1 MVVRSRMLQ
10 AKLDAPQMVEVPRGR
25 KTVSI
30 DVRAEITNVSD
41 SDYVVHAPSRKHEHF
56 WHLLDEKNRE
66 VARGTTGG
74 AKGDDSGQFRGQT
87 IAAGLSIHDSHRVQL
102 PAQKLKD
109 GKTYT
114 LRSEFYGQ
122 MAEVDFVA
130 VSPAKRAPGKGKK
143 KAAKKAGAKK
153 AAKAARTVAKKVEKK
168 VAKKKAAKKAKKK

>member
-10 AKLDAPQMVEVPRGR
+10 AQLDAPHLVEVPRGR

-41 SDYVVHAPSRKHEHF
+41 SDYVVHAPSRNHEHF
-56 WHLLDEKNRE
+56 WHLLDENHRE

-74 AKGDDSGQFRGQT
+74 AKGDDPGQFRGQT
-87 IAAGLSIHDSHRVQL
+87 IGAGLSVHDSHRVEL
-102 PAQKLKD
+102 PAGKLKN

-122 MAEVDFVA
+122 MAEAAFIA
-130 VSPAKRAPGKGKK
+130 VSPARKAP
-143 KAAKKAGAKK
+143 KKAGKK
-153 AAKAARTVAKKVEKK
+153 VAKAAKK
-168 VAKKKAAKKAKKK
+168 VAKKVKKKVAPKKAKKK